1 MQIIK
6 ELMSSQNDKR
16 EATLEFYKIAD
27 TLASA
32 TKYNEPMFEV
42 DDEDEVPDSPEKDAL
57 KSKRELAKEK
67 KKKKKAFKSNLKAAE
82 KSGQSFNDIWK
93 LECDVIYAD
102 ALLVRAII
110 QLMMNSYLKGGI
122 NLRKAWGCYHTLIDI
137 VEKDTEKRIPRELEM
152 CIKFGAGLFYTFLA
166 LVPANLMKLL
176 SIIGFISDKDLGEQ
190 YLTEVFESNSIRSPH
205 AALILC
211 TLYLFLPTGLGDVN
225 VALDRAKRV
234 LETMNERYPQNTY
247 FFGYSNF
254 YYRKRGDTA
263 PAVNCIT
270 VAADNAE
277 RVGLV
282 PLLIRYLHADTLFMD
297 QQWKDALQKYLAL
310 LDYFKKENITFAYTG
325 QIVLSVAACYVM
337 TGNSKEAMSWIQ
349 KVQTMFNPK
358 SKNDSVSPRFAKRV
372 IANPR
377 LLPLSAVYMLYIN
390 RDLAHM
396 NNEQGLRV
404 KSEMKRV
411 IEGAD
416 LSGPEA
422 ENMRDLFFGVI
433 EKGIDNKEE
442 AAKLF
447 KGIISKEKTIPQEL
461 MILPFT
467 YYELGELEYRRGDLK
482 KAKELFEKG
491 SKIKGDGND
500 TLSNRYSIAL
510 KQLKRK
516 MEESTK

>member
-247 FFGYSNF
+247 FLGIPTSTTET
-254 YYRKRGDTA
+254 GDTA